1 MLLHIVNKTVT
12 IFTTDVSKEL
22 GTADFQLDDRI
33 IAQLFSAARPPI
45 SFKELVAKSPLRI
58 TEIPVYARNKSSGAV
73 QDDVNISYKNP
84 TAQRTTSSSTFPA
97 PTHPSGL
104 TPITGD
110 LATTVKTYR
119 TRESCVVRLD

>member
-1 MLLHIVNKTVT
+1 MLLHIANKTVT

-45 SFKELVAKSPLRI
+45 SFKELVAKSPSLRI
-58 TEIPVYARNKSSGAV
+58 TEIPVYARNKSSV